1 MKKGEISNNTLIV
14 LITLSIVVSLL
25 GTWVSLTKLRIP
37 SITGFPIT
45 PSTTGVA
52 NVTINST
59 VSINCN
65 MTNCNVFF
73 RSQNPGDINDTM
85 DNAPPA
91 FNITNDGSVRV
102 NVTVRKSAVLFQ
114 GTGGD
119 TDNFYMNATCGCAA
133 ARCCGNYTNITASG
147 WYSHWINITTSD
159 VQIVDRLNFT
169 DGSDSVRIE
178 IRIEVP
184 TDEPSGT
191 RSSTLTFTAT
201 AGE

>member
-1 MKKGEISNNTLIV
+1 MKKGEISNNALFV
-14 LITLSIVVSLL
+14 LITLSIIVSLL
-25 GTWVSLTKLRIP
+25 GTWVSLSKLRIP

-52 NVTINST
+52 NVTVNST

-73 RSQNPGDINDTM
+73 QSQNPGDVNNTF
-85 DNAPPA
+85 DNAPLP

-102 NVTVRKSAVLFQ
+102 NVTVRKSAALFQ

-119 TDNFYMNATCGCAA
+119 TGAFQMNATCACGAS
-133 ARCCGNYTNITASG
+133 RCCGNWTAILAAG
-147 WYSHWINITTSD
+147 WYSNWTDITTSD
-159 VQIVDRLNFT
+159 KQIVDRLNFT

-178 IRIEVP
+178 IRINVP
-184 TDEPSGT
+184 SDEPSGT

-201 AGE
+201 VGE